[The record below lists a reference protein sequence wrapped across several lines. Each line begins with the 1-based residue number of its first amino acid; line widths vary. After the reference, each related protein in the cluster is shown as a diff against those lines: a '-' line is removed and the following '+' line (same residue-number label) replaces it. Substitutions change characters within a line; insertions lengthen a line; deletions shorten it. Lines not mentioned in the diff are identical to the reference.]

1 MKRSDLGK
9 LAGANLAHVTSEL
22 GGKAALIVF
31 PDCNLD
37 QAVNGAAFA
46 TFIASGVVD
55 ICIMDELLLV
65 LNALLL
71 FNCPWLLFIL

>member
-1 MKRSDLGK
+1 MIHHILYITYHTLYTLSIGK

-46 TFIASGVVD
+46 TFIASGMVHVQID
-55 ICIMDELLLV
+55 TS
-65 LNALLL
+65 
-71 FNCPWLLFIL
+71 